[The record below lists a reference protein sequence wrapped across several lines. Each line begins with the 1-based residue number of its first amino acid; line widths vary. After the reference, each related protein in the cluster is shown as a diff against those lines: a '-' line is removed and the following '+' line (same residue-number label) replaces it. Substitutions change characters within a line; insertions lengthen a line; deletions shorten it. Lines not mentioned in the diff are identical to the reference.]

1 MSTVFS
7 RVREDFKSKDNIR
20 TELVSFV
27 VSVFAFL
34 SHICF
39 LLLFAFLDVKE
50 MFYFN
55 IVSVTFF
62 GILFFTFKK
71 ESYLTRYILCT
82 VEVILHQVA
91 AVYYI
96 GVDSSFHYYLLLMA
110 LIGSLALE
118 NHKKSSV
125 IFAVLCS
132 LVFCGIEIFMSD
144 MVPVYTIPKYS
155 LKLIKAVNII
165 LSLFVIVAIEYTF
178 SVTVNKAEKA
188 AQKQFERANNLLTN
202 ILPSHI
208 INRINKNGM
217 GETLSDYYPSV
228 SIIVLDIVNFTD
240 YSSQLEAN
248 ALVTILDTLFSSFD
262 SILSDYHIEKIKSH
276 GDTYIAAS
284 GMPHTQKETY
294 SNVAKYALHITKIL
308 EDFNKEHES
317 NFQLRIGI
325 HCGPVIAGVIG
336 KKKFTYDLWGS
347 TATFAY
353 RMKTTDIP
361 GRIQVSKEMYE
372 KLYEEFDFDER
383 APIPIK
389 NYGMRTNYFLI
400 GLKN

>member
-1 MSTVFS
+1 MSSVFS
-7 RVREDFKSKDNIR
+7 RVKSDFKTSENIR

-34 SHICF
+34 SHVCF

-55 IVSVTFF
+55 IVSVIFF

-82 VEVILHQVA
+82 IEVIFHQIA
-91 AVYYI
+91 ADYYI
-96 GVDSSFHYYLLLMA
+96 GVPSSFHYYLLLMA

-118 NHKKSSV
+118 NNRKTS
-125 IFAVLCS
+125 IFFGILCS
-132 LVFCGIEIFMSD
+132 AVFLGIELFMSD
-144 MVPVYTIPKYS
+144 MTPVYILPAKT
-155 LKLIKAVNII
+155 LKIIKAINIS
-165 LSLFVIVAIEYTF
+165 LSLFVVVVIEYTF
-178 SVTVNKAEKA
+178 TVTVGRAEEK

-208 INRINKNGM
+208 ISRLKKSSGNSN
-217 GETLSDYYPSV
+217 LSDYYQNV
-228 SIIVLDIVNFTD
+228 AIIVVDIVNFTE
-240 YSSQLEAN
+240 YSTQLEPK
-248 ALVTILDTLFSSFD
+248 ALVGILDELFSRFD
-262 SILSDYHIEKIKSH
+262 TLLLEYHVEKIKSH
-276 GDTYIAAS
+276 GDTYVAAA
-284 GMPHTQKETY
+284 GMPYIQKETY
-294 SNVAKYALHITKIL
+294 ANTAKLALRMNEVMT
-308 EDFNKEHES
+308 EFNKTHES
-317 NFQLRIGI
+317 SFQLRIGI

-336 KKKFTYDLWGS
+336 QRKFTYDLWGS

-353 RMKTTDIP
+353 RMNTTDIP

-372 KLYEEFDFDER
+372 KLYEEFLFDER
-383 APIPIK
+383 APIPVK

-400 GLKN
+400 GLKK

>member
-7 RVREDFKSKDNIR
+7 RVKNDFQSSENIR

-34 SHICF
+34 SHVCF

-55 IVSVTFF
+55 IVSVIFF
-62 GILFFTFKK
+62 GILFFTFKN

-82 VEVILHQVA
+82 IEVIFHQVA

-96 GVDSSFHYYLLLMA
+96 GTFSSFHYYLLLMA

-118 NHKKSSV
+118 NHKKTAV
-125 IFAVLCS
+125 FFEVLCT
-132 LVFCGIEIFMSD
+132 LVFLGVELFMTD
-144 MVPVYTIPKYS
+144 LTPVYTLPVET
-155 LKLIKAVNII
+155 LKIIKAVNIS
-165 LSLFVIVAIEYTF
+165 LSLFVIVVIEYTF
-178 SVTVNKAEKA
+178 SVTVSKAEAA
-188 AQKQFERANNLLTN
+188 AQLQYERANNLLTN

-208 INRINKNGM
+208 ISRLKKNSQNKD
-217 GETLSDYYPSV
+217 LSDYYQSV
-228 SIIVLDIVNFTD
+228 SIIVVDIVNFTD
-240 YSSQLEAN
+240 YSTQLEPN
-248 ALVTILDTLFSSFD
+248 ALVGILDELFSSFD
-262 SILSDYHIEKIKSH
+262 LILSDYHVEKIKSH

-284 GMPHTQKETY
+284 GMPHVQKDTY
-294 SNVAKYALHITKIL
+294 SNVAKLALKMNEIMAQ
-308 EDFNKEHES
+308 FNKTHES
-317 NFQLRIGI
+317 SFQLRIGI

-353 RMKTTDIP
+353 RMNSTDIP
-361 GRIQVSKEMYE
+361 GRIQASKEIYE
-372 KLYEEFDFDER
+372 KLYEEFIFDER

-400 GLKN
+400 GEKK